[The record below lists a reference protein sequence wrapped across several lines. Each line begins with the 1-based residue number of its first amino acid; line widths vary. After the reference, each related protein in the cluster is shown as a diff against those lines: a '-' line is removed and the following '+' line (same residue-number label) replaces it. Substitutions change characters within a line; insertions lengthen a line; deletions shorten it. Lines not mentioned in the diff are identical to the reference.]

1 MRLKYFFKLYKN
13 IYFFYH
19 ISLGVQGRR
28 PSCYELPSFSRQ
40 GTLEQEAEQRGG
52 AKLEVPGQ
60 GAGLQGRSRSETQVD
75 SGGGAPSQ
83 SCSTLMQ
90 VFSKSTWQQVAK
102 YKWM

>member
-1 MRLKYFFKLYKN
+1 MFISTFILLFFSY
-13 IYFFYH
+13 IC

-40 GTLEQEAEQRGG
+40 GTVEQEAEQRGG

-75 SGGGAPSQ
+75 SGG
-83 SCSTLMQ
+83 T
-90 VFSKSTWQQVAK
+90 
-102 YKWM
+102 

>member
-1 MRLKYFFKLYKN
+1 MFYN
-13 IYFFYH
+13 IFILFIHSYIC

-40 GTLEQEAEQRGG
+40 GTLDQEAEQRGG

-75 SGGGAPSQ
+75 SG
-83 SCSTLMQ
+83 
-90 VFSKSTWQQVAK
+90 
-102 YKWM
+102 

>member
-1 MRLKYFFKLYKN
+1 MKN
-13 IYFFYH
+13 ICIDVYFIL

-40 GTLEQEAEQRGG
+40 GTLDQEAEQRGG

-60 GAGLQGRSRSETQVD
+60 GAGLQGRSRSETQVIVETP
-75 SGGGAPSQ
+75 ARAEV
-83 SCSTLMQ
+83 STSHMRQ
-90 VFSKSTWQQVAK
+90 VFSKSTWQQAAK